1 MLELLEKLEGES
13 FVNILIWIVLIAFAI
28 KGFIGYM
35 DWVQNEMDIAI
46 SKRKK
51 TEKKE
56 ESIQE
61 QIDKNRKENQ
71 ELKENQQKMME
82 LINELTKKIEMLID
96 SDKDDIKSFLT
107 REHHYFCYQQGW
119 IDDYSLECCER
130 RFEHYRAEDGNSY
143 IEDFMKEMRALP
155 KLPIQQNKEQQQPRK

>member
-1 MLELLEKLEGES
+1 MLDLLEKLEGQS
-13 FVNILIWIVLIAFAI
+13 FVSILIWIVLIAFAI

-35 DWVQNEMDIAI
+35 DWIQNEMDIAI

-51 TEKKE
+51 AEKKE

-82 LINELTKKIEMLID
+82 LINELTKKIEM
-96 SDKDDIKSFLT
+96 
-107 REHHYFCYQQGW
+107 
-119 IDDYSLECCER
+119 
-130 RFEHYRAEDGNSY
+130 
-143 IEDFMKEMRALP
+143 
-155 KLPIQQNKEQQQPRK
+155 